1 MSINATLLV
10 EVIIFLVFV
19 SLTMKFVWPPIHH
32 VLEERRRMIQDGLD
46 KAEQSRIKLAQASK
60 ESQKIVEKA
69 KIEAREMIAHTEER
83 VRQTLDHAN
92 EIAEQ
97 QRQRIVERAQGDIEQ
112 QKQQTHEKLLAEVA
126 NLTVKATKA
135 ILCDGVDV
143 KVDKKLV
150 NKIVEESRSE

>member
-1 MSINATLLV
+1 
-10 EVIIFLVFV
+10 
-19 SLTMKFVWPPIHH
+19 
-32 VLEERRRMIQDGLD
+32 MIQDGLD